1 MEAADFWVQVVTN
14 NGFAMALTIYLLT
27 SFRKTLEDQRNDF
40 KTFVQEITQAIK
52 ELRKDQRE

>member
-14 NGFAMALTIYLLT
+14 NGFVMALTIYLLT

-52 ELRKDQRE
+52 ELRKDKGE